1 MESGRK
7 WTFSSLSEGGT
18 WGLRSSAYAN
28 VGAGEGSQTTAP
40 IVPKENPTEFD
51 QFKKSVIAMGKEV
64 LTKKYKKVHDRKAG
78 DVGAFTE
85 EGRALMRA
93 YLDLVNAAEALA
105 EAEYGGSELE
115 LGFYSRDY
123 DGVNA
128 ATSVCFVISIVVAL
142 LFVGIAM
149 LMSVWGLSVHGQPS
163 TNVTALVAYLDNTP
177 VASGPNTTCAVES
190 QSDFDIGVFFGIPTS
205 NTVWNIYGG
214 LVLGLIFGF
223 LDNYGL
229 FYGMGALDAFF
240 YNFGA
245 NVAAGLMSLFR
256 GRELGIGMGVA
267 KKEKMLVDLHSVTS
281 DLMAGL
287 GNTFSDA
294 LGVALGTAAL
304 EIAKAGLNVEPSFWA
319 LDLVAI
325 VLGCLLGC
333 FMPVLMK
340 HSDVLASEDSRG
352 FLFRFAALNIVGIFV
367 AVLLSGVPYV
377 GANVVSVVIISLN
390 ITFLV
395 LMLVYCSVRG
405 GGTRDM
411 LIDSLSST
419 GVRLNPPGVLGITGQ
434 DERGRRVRV

>member
-1 MESGRK
+1 MESGQK

-18 WGLRSSAYAN
+18 WGRRSNAYAS
-28 VGAGEGSQTTAP
+28 VGAEQGSGSTVP
-40 IVPKENPTEFD
+40 IAPKEDPTEFD
-51 QFKKSVIAMGKEV
+51 EFKKSVMTMGKSV
-64 LTKKYKKVHDRKAG
+64 LAKKYRKVHDKEME

-93 YLDLVNAAEALA
+93 YLDLINAAEALA
-105 EAEYGGSELE
+105 EAQYGGSELE
-115 LGFYSRDY
+115 LGFYSDNY
-123 DGVNA
+123 EGVNT
-128 ATSVCFVISIVVAL
+128 ATRWCFVISIVIAL

-190 QSDFDIGVFFGIPTS
+190 QSEFDLGVFFGIPTS
-205 NTVWNIYGG
+205 NAVWNIYGG

-256 GRELGIGMGVA
+256 GSELGVGVTVA

-340 HSDVLASEDSRG
+340 HSEVLASEGSRG
-352 FLFRFAALNIVGIFV
+352 LLSGFASLNIVGIFV
-367 AVLLSGVPYV
+367 AVLLAGVPYV
-377 GANVVSVVIISLN
+377 GANVASVVILSLN
-390 ITFLV
+390 IVFLV

-419 GVRLNPPGVLGITGQ
+419 GVRSNPPGVLGVTAQ
-434 DERGRRVRV
+434 DDRGRPVKV